1 MIHRTG
7 SRLARVTRTVAFVKG
22 HGTGNDFLVLPDPD
36 GALDLSPADVVA
48 LCDRRTGI
56 GADGVIRAV
65 RSAAVPEGAAALAQD
80 PGATWFMDLRNADGS
95 VAEMSGNG
103 MRVLVEHL
111 AREGQL
117 DAAASGGGA
126 AVATRAGVKRVRRAA
141 GSIPGVG
148 DTEDAAQPWWTVDM
162 GTWRLVEPDLAAAS
176 GADARVAVAGLDVAR
191 PALSV
196 DVGNPHTVVVLADEG
211 ELAAAD
217 LTRAPVVEPAP
228 ARGSNVELV
237 VPVDREL
244 AGAAHDE
251 VVGRL
256 AMRVHERGVGE
267 TLSCGTGVCAAA
279 VAARAWGAGLGVHG
293 GSTSAPAPPER
304 WVVEVPGGTL
314 VVALLP
320 ERRMELSG
328 PVRLVARGAVD
339 LDGLR

>member
-1 MIHRTG
+1 M
-7 SRLARVTRTVAFVKG
+7 TRTVAFVKG

-36 GALDLSPADVVA
+36 GALDLTAADVVA

-65 RSAAVPEGAAALAQD
+65 RSTAVPEGAAALAQD
-80 PGATWFMDLRNADGS
+80 PGAAWFMDLRNADGS

-103 MRVLVEHL
+103 MRVLAEHL
-111 AREGQL
+111 LQEGHLAQEGRL

-141 GSIPGVG
+141 GSIAGTG
-148 DTEDAAQPWWTVDM
+148 DTGDAAQPWWTVDM

-217 LTRAPVVEPAP
+217 LTRAPVVDPAP

-244 AGAAHDE
+244 AGGVGEGPEE

-293 GSTSAPAPPER
+293 GSTSAPAPPQR
-304 WVVEVPGGTL
+304 WVVEVPGGVL

-339 LDGLR
+339 LDRLR